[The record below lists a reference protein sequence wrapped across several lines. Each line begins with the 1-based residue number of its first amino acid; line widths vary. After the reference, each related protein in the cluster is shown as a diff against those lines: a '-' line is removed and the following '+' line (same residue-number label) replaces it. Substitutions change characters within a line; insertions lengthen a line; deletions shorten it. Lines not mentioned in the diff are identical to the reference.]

1 MIGGNEDLK
10 ARSFRVSESVA
21 EKFKQISED
30 FDNQNAALESLI
42 SAYEIQSAKAVLT
55 DRQTDISDYD
65 SHLQA
70 IQSAFLHSLEINE
83 NAEKRIRAEFQNLLS
98 SKDEMIMMLQEQLE
112 AAKAN
117 GTKAAQTLQELTDR
131 AEQDAQAANEQIAEY
146 IKQAENAEAAKN
158 ASERATEA
166 AEAAR
171 KELHDIL
178 HDTKQ
183 QLAES
188 RTDALRAKEEKVKNE
203 EKIKELSEQ
212 ISEQRKRAEKAE
224 SELEKQ
230 KAAADITAERTAVAL
245 EKAVVEEQSKYTK
258 QIHSLYEEIDSLR
271 KTIMDLSAAE
281 PAKSKSRP
289 SKKNPAN

>member
-1 MIGGNEDLK
+1 MLNEDLK
-10 ARSFRVSESVA
+10 VRSFRISEEVSE
-21 EKFKQISED
+21 KLKHISEN

-42 SAYEIQSAKAVLT
+42 SAYEIQSAKAILT

-65 SHLQA
+65 AHLQA
-70 IQSAFLHSLEINE
+70 IQNAFLHSLEINE
-83 NAEKRIRAEFQNLLS
+83 NAEKRIRSEFQSLLS
-98 SKDEMIMMLQEQLE
+98 SKDETIIMLQEQLE
-112 AAKAN
+112 AAKASCEQAER
-117 GTKAAQTLQELTDR
+117 TVQEVTVR
-131 AEQDAQAANEQIAEY
+131 AEQEAQAANEQIAEY

-158 ASERATEA
+158 AAERAAEA

-171 KELHDIL
+171 KELHGIL

-188 RTDALRAKEEKVKNE
+188 RTDALRAKGEKVKNE

-212 ISEQRKRAEKAE
+212 LSEQRKRAEKAE

-230 KAAADITAERTAVAL
+230 KAAADITAERATVAL

-271 KTIMDLSAAE
+271 KTIMELSAAE
-281 PAKSKSRP
+281 QSRP
-289 SKKNPAN
+289 NKKNPVNS

>member
-1 MIGGNEDLK
+1 MLTNNNNEDLK
-10 ARSFRVSESVA
+10 TRSFRISESVA

-30 FDNQNAALESLI
+30 FDNQNAALESMI

-117 GTKAAQTLQELTDR
+117 GTKAEQTLQELTDR

-158 ASERATEA
+158 AAERATEA
-166 AEAAR
+166 AETAR

-183 QLAES
+183 QLTES
-188 RTDALRAKEEKVKNE
+188 RTDALRAKEEKEKSD

-212 ISEQRKRAEKAE
+212 LSEQRKRAEKAE

-230 KAAADITAERTAVAL
+230 KSAADITAERAAVAL

-271 KTIMDLSAAE
+271 KTIMELSAAE
-281 PAKSKSRP
+281 
-289 SKKNPAN
+289 KKKR